1 MVYAVIDTNVLV
13 SALFSAHPDSSTVI
27 IRNKIVEGEIIPLFN
42 SEIIDEY
49 RTVLSRP
56 KFHFPGELVDA
67 VLAMVYEAGISL
79 DRTKSDEV
87 FPDPKDIVFY
97 EVALSKEGS
106 YLVTGNTK
114 HFPKTPV
121 VVTPA
126 EMLEILKQKEP

>member
-13 SALFSAHPDSSTVI
+13 SALLSAHPDSSTVI
-27 IRNKIVEGEIIPLFN
+27 IRNKIADGEIIPLFN

-49 RTVLSRP
+49 RIVLSRP
-56 KFHFPGELVDA
+56 KFHFPDELVGA
-67 VLAMVYEAGISL
+67 ILSLFHEVGISL

-106 YLVTGNTK
+106 FLVTGNTK
-114 HFPKTPV
+114 HFPKTPII
-121 VVTPA
+121 VTPA
-126 EMLEILKQKEP
+126 EMLEILRKKGP